1 MTSDI
6 LFTKVDSQSDLF
18 EAVANQLLT
27 KKYVT
32 EDYRKALMD
41 REKDF
46 PTGLKID
53 YKDGSDVLYAAIPH
67 TETSYCLVERV
78 VYVRNDKAITFKHMI
93 NPEEDCHVQDFFF
106 IINNRN
112 DGQTDILSNLIT
124 FFMTKGNLEK
134 LASLEG
140 NENQINQYLIEQG
153 VLNYD

>member
-1 MTSDI
+1 
-6 LFTKVDSQSDLF
+6 FTKVDSQSDLF

-46 PTGLKID
+46 PTGLIID

-93 NPEEDCHVQDFFF
+93 NPEEDCHVQ
-106 IINNRN
+106 
-112 DGQTDILSNLIT
+112 
-124 FFMTKGNLEK
+124 
-134 LASLEG
+134 
-140 NENQINQYLIEQG
+140 
-153 VLNYD
+153 